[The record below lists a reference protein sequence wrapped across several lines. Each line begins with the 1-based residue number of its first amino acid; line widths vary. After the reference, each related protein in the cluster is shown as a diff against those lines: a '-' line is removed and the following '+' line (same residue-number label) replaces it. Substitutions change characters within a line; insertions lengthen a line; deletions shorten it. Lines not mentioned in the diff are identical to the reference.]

1 MDVDPAPGERVT
13 FRAVVLGVITIVLTA
28 VYLSYHGSNFI
39 KSYLPVGVLL
49 PFMVWVA
56 LNTALKIV
64 FPRVALSR
72 TEVLTILGMLWIAG
86 NLPAIGW
93 GLYSVSVIASP
104 EFFASPENRLREVVL
119 PFLPKWLFTDANLPH
134 IRQVYTG
141 LEPGASVP
149 WLSWV
154 QPYFWWFVGCMS
166 AVMGGFFGSVL
177 FFKQWEEK
185 ERLVFPMATFPVE
198 LLRESEGGR
207 VPAVFRDRVFWIGF
221 AWTAGIICWNIAGYF
236 LLQLPRITLFDQYQT
251 KAIQLG
257 RLFPNYYLRVQPL
270 LMGLA
275 YLCPLDIL
283 FSFWVF
289 NVIQILKVGMLNRTG
304 FTVGIA
310 GQPAQAGEITM
321 LESHGALVFL
331 VIWSIWVA
339 RRHLKETFRRAFFTP
354 RSSDDGAPVS
364 YRMAWIGLLLSVLA
378 LGGWC
383 RSAGMTYTGTV
394 AQMAFMFICFFGI
407 TKYAAT
413 TGFTFLSPPGAKGF
427 GLIKSLGGTA
437 NLSPGDISM
446 MTLINRNIF
455 LGTASRVT
463 AIPAI
468 THFFRMLG
476 GSLKRHP
483 LVWGALPLAY
493 LIGYVSSGSAYL
505 FRCYSEGGLNG
516 LLVSWPMDALVGQVP
531 FIEGTEVT
539 FFDHQKL
546 TVWLFGGAEA
556 GVLTYLRSRFAWWPF
571 HPAALAFPVS
581 RYAFCLVIV
590 WGVKTLVLR
599 FGGVTLYRRSLP
611 FWYGTIVGYLFGIA
625 LSSVVDAV
633 WFPDGGH
640 FVHGW

>member
-310 GQPAQAGEITM
+310 GQPAQAGEITC
-321 LESHGALVFL
+321 
-331 VIWSIWVA
+331 WSPTA
-339 RRHLKETFRRAFFTP
+339 RSF
-354 RSSDDGAPVS
+354 S
-364 YRMAWIGLLLSVLA
+364 W
-378 LGGWC
+378 
-383 RSAGMTYTGTV
+383 
-394 AQMAFMFICFFGI
+394 
-407 TKYAAT
+407 
-413 TGFTFLSPPGAKGF
+413 
-427 GLIKSLGGTA
+427 
-437 NLSPGDISM
+437 
-446 MTLINRNIF
+446 
-455 LGTASRVT
+455 
-463 AIPAI
+463 
-468 THFFRMLG
+468 
-476 GSLKRHP
+476 
-483 LVWGALPLAY
+483 
-493 LIGYVSSGSAYL
+493 SSGLS
-505 FRCYSEGGLNG
+505 GL
-516 LLVSWPMDALVGQVP
+516 P
-531 FIEGTEVT
+531 EGT
-539 FFDHQKL
+539 
-546 TVWLFGGAEA
+546 
-556 GVLTYLRSRFAWWPF
+556 
-571 HPAALAFPVS
+571 
-581 RYAFCLVIV
+581 
-590 WGVKTLVLR
+590 
-599 FGGVTLYRRSLP
+599 
-611 FWYGTIVGYLFGIA
+611 
-625 LSSVVDAV
+625 
-633 WFPDGGH
+633 
-640 FVHGW
+640 